1 MKSQYTAF
9 VGCQSCQTHV
19 GSSALAVRVGTTQ
32 SPTWYCNRSLHNLFM
47 YNYILSWS
55 CSLCTDTILKLLTNL
70 LAITMLRGDQNFQ
83 GRTVLVGCFWGD
95 QNFQGRTNFTRKYGP
110 GDHFFQQ
117 KFWSLDQFFQDQNS
131 SDSAFGYGFQP
142 STSIS
147 CLPIAS
153 FPGSHAPE
161 REH

>member
-19 GSSALAVRVGTTQ
+19 GSSALVVRVGTTQ

-110 GDHFFQQ
+110 GTIFFSRNFGPWTNFSRT
-117 KFWSLDQFFQDQNS
+117 KIPVTVLLDMGSN
-131 SDSAFGYGFQP
+131 
-142 STSIS
+142 
-147 CLPIAS
+147 LPR
-153 FPGSHAPE
+153 PYHVYL
-161 REH
+161 